1 MYNLSNYIISRL
13 RKNHFRY
20 HLYFSENER
29 LASMM
34 YPILEHPF
42 TYLGGPSGDVVIATF
57 FLIIIID
64 IVLKL
69 KEAKNIQPFHKSP
82 NAQGV
87 LFQALAILV
96 LLLPKIAVAGKAINY
111 NPHSYLLITILEFL
125 IISLYNYVIF
135 RSFEFFSSTFT
146 AMIVPAFYQPP
157 TNAKKAYTTKIW
169 RVRSVLG
176 SYGNTPHVAFI
187 YLLVAVL
194 VYTPTVIVLQSLEIF
209 NIYAT
214 HFPLAWCTEKWSFWM
229 MLIMYFGGLVLY
241 LPFSI
246 WYRRYGNNWC
256 LLIKKMQSKKYGV
269 RNRVLETILSQLTV
283 RADTSQNKRIKSFEL
298 GTEPSVING

>member
-1 MYNLSNYIISRL
+1 
-13 RKNHFRY
+13 
-20 HLYFSENER
+20 
-29 LASMM
+29 M
-34 YPILEHPF
+34 YPFLEYPF
-42 TYLGGPSGDVVIATF
+42 TPLAGPSGDVVIAAF

-69 KEAKNIQPFHKSP
+69 NEAKNLQSFYKSP

-111 NPHSYLLITILEFL
+111 NPHSYLFITILEFL
-125 IISLYNYVIF
+125 IISLYNYFIF
-135 RSFEFFSSTFT
+135 RSFEFFSSTST
-146 AMIVPAFYQPP
+146 AMIVPAFYRPP

-176 SYGNTPHVAFI
+176 SYGNTPHVAFV

-256 LLIKKMQSKKYGV
+256 LLIKKMQSKKHGV
-269 RNRVLETILSQLTV
+269 RNRILETILSQLTV

-298 GTEPSVING
+298 GTEPAVING

>member
-1 MYNLSNYIISRL
+1 M
-13 RKNHFRY
+13 
-20 HLYFSENER
+20 
-29 LASMM
+29 
-34 YPILEHPF
+34 
-42 TYLGGPSGDVVIATF
+42 
-57 FLIIIID
+57 
-64 IVLKL
+64 LKL
-69 KEAKNIQPFHKSP
+69 REAKNVQPFHKSS
-82 NAQGV
+82 NAQGL